1 MPQSL
6 RLTRC
11 RMPAKLYCERSV
23 PVGFPTG
30 RFSRAITPLSSPL
43 ITSAP
48 ISHPHVPPS
57 SCSLFSTTSHHLKK
71 GASKARKS
79 ISASNTEHIPDNKAQ
94 TNRDREIDPY
104 DFSDLE
110 AKIKHQ
116 ADWLRDS
123 LQKLRTG
130 GRLSAETIEGL
141 QVEIKH
147 GLQDKKVE
155 KLRLGDLATVVP
167 RGGRLMGV
175 MVNEEAHIKPITT
188 SIQSSPYSLT
198 PQPDPQNPLQLN
210 VPIPPPTAESR
221 AQSLADAKREFE
233 KAGLGIREARGQWQ
247 KWYQKAKKEAGY
259 QG

>member
-11 RMPAKLYCERSV
+11 CMPAKLYCERVV
-23 PVGFPTG
+23 PVGFSKG
-30 RFSRAITPLSSPL
+30 RFSPAITHLSSPL
-43 ITSAP
+43 VTYAP
-48 ISHPHVPPS
+48 ISHPHGPPS
-57 SCSLFSTTSHHLKK
+57 SCSLFSTTSHRLKK
-71 GASKARKS
+71 GAPKARKS
-79 ISASNTEHIPDNKAQ
+79 VSTSNTEHIPNNKAQ

-116 ADWLRDS
+116 ADWLRES

-147 GLQDKKVE
+147 GPGGEGGQGKKVE

-175 MVNEEAHIKPITT
+175 MVNEEAVRLLQFPVFFWATVWLVCLKLI
-188 SIQSSPYSLT
+188 SL
-198 PQPDPQNPLQLN
+198 
-210 VPIPPPTAESR
+210 VMIAH
-221 AQSLADAKREFE
+221 
-233 KAGLGIREARGQWQ
+233 
-247 KWYQKAKKEAGY
+247 
-259 QG
+259 